1 MKKSDAER
9 AKTYR
14 ERKAKA
20 EKGKTEIRGAMAH
33 PENHKKWKDKIK
45 KAEK

>member
-1 MKKSDAER
+1 MKKSNAEYQQD
-9 AKTYR
+9 YR
-14 ERKAKA
+14 DRKKISL
-20 EKGKTEIRGAMAH
+20 KGKTEIRGAMAM